1 MFDINE
7 AMAQMVGAV
16 KQIVKDD
23 WKNISG
29 ELTDILQRR
38 KERLALLAELFIK
51 GELTEKRFLSRL
63 EDEKLIFE
71 AEIHAIAVMKKAVAQ
86 KAANAAIKVVSDM
99 AKAALRI

>member
-23 WKNISG
+23 WKDISG
-29 ELTDILQRR
+29 DLTAILQRR

-51 GELTEKRFLSRL
+51 GELTEKRFFSRL

-86 KAANAAIKVVSDM
+86 KAANASGYGCPAILWSG
-99 AKAALRI
+99 